1 MKTMEIF
8 VPPSGQKTPAGGV
21 KAEIYYFDENNC
33 PVSKEKAKLAKI
45 RELDKDGNLIN
56 ETVGTIGRQK
66 HDLRHRY

>member
-21 KAEIYYFDENNC
+21 KAEIYYFDENNR